1 MTRTY
6 KEIESNWNK
15 MKMTSED
22 KDKKK
27 AIADMKFAVSET
39 YLMMKKIEVYQTL
52 NHTGFRKICKK
63 HDKILVRNTGKSFM
77 SDVID
82 QAAFWTDKNLKRRI
96 NGLEEMMA
104 GLEGGDMKKAMERL
118 RRGFLLMLQSN
129 WCRMPDK
136 QHQIKTL
143 LRVPPMR
150 EHIQNDSN
158 MNSILI
164 FLGIQIGTIIISLV
178 ISGLII
184 AYGNLN
190 LGWAQT

>member
-1 MTRTY
+1 
-6 KEIESNWNK
+6 
-15 MKMTSED
+15 MTSED

>member
-6 KEIESNWNK
+6 KEIEANWNM

-22 KDKKK
+22 KAKKK

-63 HDKILVRNTGKSFM
+63 HDKILVRNTGKAFM

-118 RRGFLLMLQSN
+118 RRVFILTLQSN
-129 WCRMPDK
+129 SCRIPD
-136 QHQIKTL
+136 
-143 LRVPPMR
+143 
-150 EHIQNDSN
+150 IQY
-158 MNSILI
+158 
-164 FLGIQIGTIIISLV
+164 Q
-178 ISGLII
+178 
-184 AYGNLN
+184 
-190 LGWAQT
+190 

>member
-6 KEIESNWNK
+6 KEIESNFNM
-15 MKMTSED
+15 MKSSSD
-22 KDKKK
+22 SDKKK
-27 AIADMKFAVSET
+27 AVADMKFAVSET

-63 HDKILVRNTGKSFM
+63 HDKILVRNTGKAFM

-118 RRGFLLMLQSN
+118 RQVF
-129 WCRMPDK
+129 
-136 QHQIKTL
+136 
-143 LRVPPMR
+143 
-150 EHIQNDSN
+150 
-158 MNSILI
+158 ILI
-164 FLGIQIGTIIISLV
+164 LKSDWSKVKPDINKPPTKRKP
-178 ISGLII
+178 
-184 AYGNLN
+184 
-190 LGWAQT
+190 

>member
-118 RRGFLLMLQSN
+118 RRGFILMLQSN

>member
-6 KEIESNWNK
+6 KEIESNWNM
-15 MKMTSED
+15 MKMTFEN
-22 KDKKK
+22 KYKKK

-77 SDVID
+77 SEVID
-82 QAAFWTDKNLKRRI
+82 QAAFWTDKNLKRQI

-118 RRGFLLMLQSN
+118 RWVFILMLPSD
-129 WCRMPDK
+129 W
-136 QHQIKTL
+136 L
-143 LRVPPMR
+143 SL
-150 EHIQNDSN
+150 EHINGQ
-158 MNSILI
+158 
-164 FLGIQIGTIIISLV
+164 
-178 ISGLII
+178 
-184 AYGNLN
+184 AY
-190 LGWAQT
+190 